1 MVMKLDQLVNGAI
14 NVGFG
19 AAAVAVEGGKKVL
32 DDLNTKGEQVRKDA
46 GAPDIARS
54 VSDMFEQA
62 GGTISD
68 LTERLGMQGETAAQ
82 RVLDEL
88 ILARVRV
95 MTASERTAFLAHV
108 RDIVDSVEDNVTS
121 VPVESVEPD
130 NAKDTE
136 EAEVAAQMAD
146 STTDYNKLDPLGD
159 EAAVVDEVDAAVSG
173 ARKKPRAVDMVPE
186 EPDAMAPD
194 EEYQLTPAGRR
205 ERIGQIV
212 RLVKKYRVWDNLT
225 PVRLRRLLEELGPM
239 FVKMGQILANRSE
252 ILPQR
257 FCDELRRLRSDVEPV
272 PYEVVL
278 RCLEEEYGLR
288 LGEMFDAIDPNPLGS
303 ASLAQVHRAR
313 LVTGEDVAV
322 KVQRPCAQQV
332 MAQDI
337 DIIRSVVRIVS
348 KFVNTDQFV
357 DLHGV
362 VEELW
367 TSFREETNFLAEAKN
382 LNDFYEFHK
391 SVHGVTCPKSYL
403 DLCTEHVVVM
413 DYVDGISIADPER
426 LVAEGYD
433 LEKIGSAIVEDYS
446 TQVLDDGFFH
456 ADPHAGNIILKDG
469 IVYFIDLGMVG
480 RMSSHDRGIVKD
492 MIFAVAEGDVP
503 KLKDSLMR
511 FAVTRGD
518 SAELDHSAF
527 LSDLDF
533 IVADFAG
540 LDLKDL
546 DIGEFLTS
554 LLNLA
559 RKNDVELPSVVTMFA
574 RGMVTLEGL
583 LTEYMPNVN
592 MIQIIQTHIKNEK
605 SIYARMREMGRDF
618 AASSYR
624 AAKGS
629 LEAAEYLGLA
639 SRMLTRGQLK
649 VNTQIM
655 SSDKAL
661 RQLGGIIDRMSMAI
675 VIAGL
680 FIGSSVV
687 YYARIEPVVFGI
699 PVIGFMGYV
708 SALVLALM
716 LGRDIWLN
724 SHGGKRTISRDQRL
738 RPSPHSSY
746 RKQ

>member
-1 MVMKLDQLVNGAI
+1 M
-14 NVGFG
+14 
-19 AAAVAVEGGKKVL
+19 
-32 DDLNTKGEQVRKDA
+32 
-46 GAPDIARS
+46 
-54 VSDMFEQA
+54 
-62 GGTISD
+62 
-68 LTERLGMQGETAAQ
+68 
-82 RVLDEL
+82 
-88 ILARVRV
+88 
-95 MTASERTAFLAHV
+95 
-108 RDIVDSVEDNVTS
+108 
-121 VPVESVEPD
+121 
-130 NAKDTE
+130 
-136 EAEVAAQMAD
+136 
-146 STTDYNKLDPLGD
+146 
-159 EAAVVDEVDAAVSG
+159 
-173 ARKKPRAVDMVPE
+173 
-186 EPDAMAPD
+186 
-194 EEYQLTPAGRR
+194 
-205 ERIGQIV
+205 
-212 RLVKKYRVWDNLT
+212 
-225 PVRLRRLLEELGPM
+225 
-239 FVKMGQILANRSE
+239 
-252 ILPQR
+252 
-257 FCDELRRLRSDVEPV
+257 
-272 PYEVVL
+272 
-278 RCLEEEYGLR
+278 
-288 LGEMFDAIDPNPLGS
+288 
-303 ASLAQVHRAR
+303 
-313 LVTGEDVAV
+313 
-322 KVQRPCAQQV
+322 
-332 MAQDI
+332 
-337 DIIRSVVRIVS
+337 
-348 KFVNTDQFV
+348 
-357 DLHGV
+357 
-362 VEELW
+362 
-367 TSFREETNFLAEAKN
+367 
-382 LNDFYEFHK
+382 
-391 SVHGVTCPKSYL
+391 
-403 DLCTEHVVVM
+403 
-413 DYVDGISIADPER
+413 
-426 LVAEGYD
+426 
-433 LEKIGSAIVEDYS
+433 
-446 TQVLDDGFFH
+446 LDDGFFH

-605 SIYARMREMGRDF
+605 STYARVRDMGRDL

-687 YYARIEPVVFGI
+687 YYARIEPVVLGI
-699 PVIGFMGYV
+699 PVIGFFGYV

-716 LGRDIWLN
+716 LGRNIWLN
-724 SHGGKRTISRDQRL
+724 SHGGKR
-738 RPSPHSSY
+738 
-746 RKQ
+746 